1 MTVWYP
7 GEAQFVEEA
16 GLPSGFS
23 TVVCRGE
30 NVLAPSASFG
40 LGFGKQTAAWRLLQW
55 SDCSAN
61 EMK

>member
-30 NVLAPSASFG
+30 NVLAPSASFC
-40 LGFGKQTAAWRLLQW
+40 LGFWKTNCRLASVAVVGLL
-55 SDCSAN
+55 S
-61 EMK
+61 